1 MCYQSPIDGEN
12 SARLILGIGVANLSK
27 QNFIATKMTKTVVC
41 MMLDILSTAKPRADK
56 CKAGLS
62 VVAKYG

>member
-1 MCYQSPIDGEN
+1 MVEN
-12 SARLILGIGVANLSK
+12 RAWAPHGASVANLLK
-27 QNFIATKMTKTVVC
+27 QNFMVTKMTKTVVC

-56 CKAGLS
+56 CEAGLS